1 MMIGVTRTRLEQRR
15 SRAIAWAAVALAF
28 GLGVVACGGDGGQS
42 GARATVGDFSVVQV
56 GDRTVDVGPDGTAAV
71 IRLTTD
77 PATICAV
84 SFGESE
90 TLGRIANDPGMG
102 GTAISDHN
110 VALRGLTPNS
120 TYHFVLTATD
130 AAGRVYQTK
139 PQTFSTKVSEERAVG
154 GDANIARGARI
165 LDVSSE
171 FGAAFGAANAFD
183 GDLSTEWSSAGDGND
198 ASVTIDL
205 DEEREVT
212 SVAFRTREMSDGSSI
227 TRSFTVVVDGG
238 KRLGPF
244 PAGDRQAANAAK
256 VAFTGKVLRF
266 DVEDSTGGNTGAAE
280 IEVYG
285 SGNG

>member
-1 MMIGVTRTRLEQRR
+1 
-15 SRAIAWAAVALAF
+15 
-28 GLGVVACGGDGGQS
+28 
-42 GARATVGDFSVVQV
+42 VGDFAAIQV
-56 GDRTVDVGPDGTAAV
+56 GERRVEVRPDGTAAV

-90 TLGRIANDPGMG
+90 SLGRIANDPGMG

-110 VALRGLTPNS
+110 VVLRDLTPNS
-120 TYHFVLTATD
+120 PYYFVLTATD
-130 AAGRVYQTK
+130 ASGRVYQTK
-139 PQTFSTKVSEERAVG
+139 RETFSTNVSEEQAVA
-154 GDANIARGARI
+154 GDANIARRVRLVA
-165 LDVSSE
+165 VSSE
-171 FGAAFGAANAFD
+171 FSDSFGAANAFD
-183 GDLSTEWSSAGDGND
+183 GDLNTEWSSAGDGND

-205 DEEREVT
+205 GRRRQVR
-212 SVAFRTREMSDGSSI
+212 SVAFRTREMSDGSAI

-256 VAFTGKVLRF
+256 VSFAGRVLRF

-280 IEVYG
+280 IEVYE
-285 SGNG
+285 SGHG